1 MHAHSLAATR
11 EYFDA
16 HSLIQTGEE
25 PMSRSEMLLRNDK
38 PQWLESEL
46 LELQSME
53 RTGCYEWVPVSQV
66 PSGTKILTNKM
77 VYKKKPDLYKSRL
90 VIRGFSQDLADV
102 GCTFAPVCRME
113 TVRALLNRAN
123 RIQWHVRQLDI
134 KAAFL
139 EAPLLSGG
147 PVYHS

>member
-1 MHAHSLAATR
+1 MKPYSISDLRYDLKKNSSGHSNLALPPKTLTDAQVDYHAHSLAATR

-46 LELQSME
+46 HELQSME

-90 VIRGFSQDLADV
+90 
-102 GCTFAPVCRME
+102 
-113 TVRALLNRAN
+113 
-123 RIQWHVRQLDI
+123 
-134 KAAFL
+134 
-139 EAPLLSGG
+139 
-147 PVYHS
+147 